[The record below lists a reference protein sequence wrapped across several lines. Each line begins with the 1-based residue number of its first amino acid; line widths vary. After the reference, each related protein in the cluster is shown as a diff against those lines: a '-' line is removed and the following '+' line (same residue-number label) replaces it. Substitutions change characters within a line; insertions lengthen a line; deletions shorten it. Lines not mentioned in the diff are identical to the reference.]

1 MEPFHKA
8 KSCSGWSAEWRAGQA
23 VRLCQVSPSQHGQG
37 LLTTP
42 FLHSRTLF
50 QQRSRSLSCVH
61 FGVKFS
67 IAPAHEN

>member
-8 KSCSGWSAEWRAGQA
+8 KSCSGWSAEQRAGQA
-23 VRLCQVSPSQHGQG
+23 VRLCQVSPSQPG